1 MPATDE
7 TLSTRRLNRAT
18 LARQM
23 LLTRHAIA
31 PIDAVGRLVGLQA
44 QVARPPFIG
53 LWSRMENASR
63 AQLVGLVR
71 DRSLVRATAMR
82 ATLHMMTADDY
93 VALRGALQ
101 PALRRGIQSVLRERT
116 KGLDYEALEAVA
128 RSFFATGANF
138 DDLRTHLKEHYPN
151 GDERA
156 MAYTVRLNVPLVQM
170 PTDAPW
176 GYPAQSDF
184 VIADRWLGRRIS
196 TAEAPAHELIR
207 RYLAAFGPAAVA
219 DVQAWSAL
227 QGLRQTLEEMRPSLV
242 TFRDARNRELF
253 DLPEAPRPDED
264 VPAPPRFLPEYD
276 NLVLSHDDRTRV
288 IADEHRPRVVLK
300 NLQVRATFLLDG
312 IVAGTW
318 KIERK
323 RKTAALIIEPFGK
336 VTKKNIAA
344 LEAEGDALLRFA
356 EEDAPTREIR
366 WEA

>member
-18 LARQM
+18 LSRQM
-23 LLTRHAIA
+23 LLARHAIS
-31 PIDAVGRLVGLQA
+31 PLDAVGRLVGLQA
-44 QVARPPFIG
+44 QAPRPPFIG

-63 AQLVGLVR
+63 AQMVGLVR

-82 ATLHMMTADDY
+82 ATLHLMTADDY

-116 KGLDYEALEAVA
+116 KGLDYEALDAVA
-128 RSFFATGANF
+128 RSFFASGANF
-138 DDLRTHLKEHYPN
+138 DDLRAHLKEHYPN

-156 MAYTVRLNVPLVQM
+156 MAYTIRLNMPLVQV

-184 VIADRWLGRRIS
+184 VVADRWLGRRIS

-207 RYLAAFGPAAVA
+207 RYLTAFGPAAVA

-227 QGLRQTLEEMRPSLV
+227 QGLRGTLEEMRPSLV
-242 TFRDARNRELF
+242 TFRDERNRELF
-253 DLPEAPRPDED
+253 DLPDAPRPDEGT
-264 VPAPPRFLPEYD
+264 PAPPRFLPEFD

-288 IADEHRPRVVLK
+288 IADEHRGRVVLK

-312 IVAGTW
+312 FVAGTW

-323 RKTAALIIEPFGK
+323 RKAATLIIEPFGK

-356 EEDAPTREIR
+356 EEDAQTREIR
-366 WEA
+366 WAT